1 MSKNLRLKSF
11 QPQEEYVY
19 LTYSL
24 KNDKK
29 EETKILLENYRVLL
43 QKALDW
49 LWERVK
55 IERKEVKKGKKIF
68 AKIKITLPKKK
79 EVYKTLRDELE
90 KVNKFAS
97 HYVDKA
103 ISDAYSILKGWRR
116 RAEKGQASLRK
127 PTLRKVYVR
136 VKSTLRKVDGEEVRI
151 TVRPYEY
158 ITFSWSHT
166 WFSRRVEGLEL
177 GEPIIKEDKVY
188 LPFRYK
194 LPWSSPIDFLSIDS
208 NLYTLDAYD
217 GDKFVTFSIKE
228 LYSLKFG
235 MELKRSKIQSFA
247 SKHGRKGKL
256 LMRKYSHR
264 ERNRVLDYVHKFANK
279 LLEMYPLTIFAVE
292 KLNKQS
298 MFQDADDKLSK
309 KISRTVWRSIHR
321 VLKHKASLYGSLV
334 KEVNPHLT
342 SKSCPRCGR
351 VSRKV
356 GRTFRCER
364 CGFTLDRQLNASLN
378 IYLRMCGFPHLFFT
392 PTGSRWVGVIPL
404 KGRRG
409 MNGAMPRDS
418 GEAQGLRIGY
428 KFMKIQ

>member
-1 MSKNLRLKSF
+1 VSKNLRLKSF
-11 QPQEEYVY
+11 QPEEEYVY

-43 QKALDW
+43 QKALDY
-49 LWERVK
+49 LWEKTK
-55 IERKEVKKGKKIF
+55 IERKEVKKGKKA
-68 AKIKITLPKKK
+68 AKVKITLPKKK
-79 EVYKTLRDELE
+79 QVYKALRNELE
-90 KVNKFAS
+90 KVNKLAS

-103 ISDAYSILKGWRR
+103 ISDAYSILGSWRR
-116 RAEKGQASLRK
+116 RAEKDQASLNK

-136 VKSTLRKVDGEEVRI
+136 VKSTLRKVEGESVRI

-158 ITFSWSHT
+158 VIFSWSHK
-166 WFSRRVEGLEL
+166 WFSRKVKGLEL
-177 GEPIIKEDKVY
+177 GEPIIKEDKVH

-194 LPWSSPIDFLSIDS
+194 LPLFTPLDFLSIDS

-217 GDKFVTFSIKE
+217 GEKFVTFSMKE

-235 MELKRSKIQSFA
+235 MELKRSRIQSFA
-247 SKHGRKGKL
+247 SKHGRKGKV

-264 ERNRVLDYVHKFANK
+264 ERNRVLDYVHKFVNK
-279 LLEMYPLTIFAVE
+279 LLEMYPVTIFAVE
-292 KLNKQS
+292 KLSKQE
-298 MFQDADDKLSK
+298 MFEDSDDKLSK
-309 KISRTVWRSIHR
+309 KVSRTVWRTIHR
-321 VLKHKASLYGSLV
+321 VLKYKAPLYGSFL

-342 SKSCPRCGR
+342 SKSCPRCGW

-356 GRTFRCER
+356 GRTFHCER

-378 IYLRMCGFPHLFFT
+378 IYLKMCGFPHILGI
-392 PTGSRWVGVIPL
+392 PRLWVGVIPL

-409 MNGAMPRDS
+409 NGFPRDS
-418 GEAQGLRIGY
+418 GEVQGLRIGY

>member
-1 MSKNLRLKSF
+1 MLNDF

-29 EETKILLENYRVLL
+29 EETKILLENYRALL
-43 QKALDW
+43 QKALDY
-49 LWERVK
+49 LWEKTR
-55 IERKEVKKGKKIF
+55 IERKEVKKGKK
-68 AKIKITLPKKK
+68 ASTKVKVKLPKKK
-79 EVYKTLRDELE
+79 EVYKALRDELE
-90 KVNKFAS
+90 KINKLAS

-103 ISDAYSILKGWRR
+103 INDAYSILGSWRR
-116 RAEKGQASLRK
+116 RAEKGQASLSK
-127 PTLRKVYVR
+127 PRLKKVYVR
-136 VKSTLRKVDGEEVRI
+136 VKSTLRKVEDESVRI

-158 ITFSWSHT
+158 VTFSWSRT

-188 LPFRYK
+188 LPFRYR
-194 LPWSSPIDFLSIDS
+194 LPWFTPIDFLSIDS

-217 GDKFVTFSIKE
+217 GEEFVTFSLKE

-235 MELKRSKIQSFA
+235 MELKRSRIQSFA
-247 SKHGRKGKL
+247 SKHGRKGKV

-264 ERNRVLDYVHKFANK
+264 ERNRVLDYVHKFVNE
-279 LLEMYPLTIFAVE
+279 LLEMYPLTMFAVE

-298 MFQDADDKLSK
+298 MFQDAHDKLSK
-309 KISRTVWRSIHR
+309 KVSRTVWRTIHR
-321 VLKHKASLYGSLV
+321 VLKYKAPLYGSFV

-342 SKSCPRCGR
+342 SKSCPRCGW

-356 GRTFRCER
+356 GRTFHCER

-378 IYLRMCGFPHLFFT
+378 IYLKMCGFPHIRDI
-392 PTGSRWVGVIPL
+392 PRMWVGVTGFPVTLL
-404 KGRRG
+404 KPKG
-409 MNGAMPRDS
+409 
-418 GEAQGLRIGY
+418 
-428 KFMKIQ
+428 

>member
-1 MSKNLRLKSF
+1 MSKNLRLNDF

-19 LTYSL
+19 LTYSI
-24 KNDKK
+24 KNNKK

-49 LWERVK
+49 LWDRTR
-55 IERKEVKKGKKIF
+55 IERKEVKKGKKAF
-68 AKIKITLPKKK
+68 TKVKLPKKK
-79 EVYKTLRDELE
+79 EVYKALRDELE
-90 KVNKFAS
+90 KINKLAS

-103 ISDAYSILKGWRR
+103 ISDAYSILGSWKR
-116 RAEKGQASLRK
+116 RAEKGKASLRK
-127 PTLRKVYVR
+127 PRLKKVYVR
-136 VKSTLRKVDGEEVRI
+136 VKSTLRKVEGESVRI

-158 ITFSWSHT
+158 VTFSWSHK

-177 GEPIIKEDKVY
+177 GEPIIKEDKVH

-194 LPWSSPIDFLSIDS
+194 LPWSTPLDFLSIDS

-217 GDKFVTFSIKE
+217 GEKFITFSIKE

-235 MELKRSKIQSFA
+235 MELKRGRIQSFA
-247 SKHGRKGKL
+247 SKHGRKGKE

-264 ERNRVLDYVHKFANK
+264 ERNRVLDYVHKFVNK
-279 LLEMYPLTIFAVE
+279 LLEMYPVTIFAVE

-309 KISRTVWRSIHR
+309 KVSRTVWRTIHR
-321 VLKHKASLYGSLV
+321 VLKYKAPLYGSFV

-342 SKSCPRCGR
+342 SKSCPRCGW

-356 GRTFRCER
+356 GRTFHCER

-378 IYLRMCGFPHLFFT
+378 IYLKMCGFPHIRDI
-392 PTGSRWVGVIPL
+392 PRMWVGVIPL
-404 KGRRG
+404 KGWRG
-409 MNGAMPRDS
+409 NGFPRDS
-418 GEAQGLRIGY
+418 VEAQGLRIGY
-428 KFMKIQ
+428 NFMKIQ

>member
-1 MSKNLRLKSF
+1 VSKSLRLNGF

-29 EETKILLENYRVLL
+29 EESKILLENYKHLL
-43 QKALDW
+43 HKALDW
-49 LWERVK
+49 LWERTK
-55 IERKEVKKGKKIF
+55 IERKEVKKGKK
-68 AKIKITLPKKK
+68 ATKIKITLPKKK

-90 KVNKFAS
+90 KINNLAS

-103 ISDAYSILKGWRR
+103 INDAYSILKGWKR

-127 PTLRKVYVR
+127 PKLKKVYVR
-136 VKSTLRKVDGEEVRI
+136 VKSTLRKVKGEEVRI

-158 ITFSWSHT
+158 LTFSWSHT

-177 GEPIIKEDKVY
+177 GEPIIKEDRVH

-194 LPWSSPIDFLSIDS
+194 LPWFTPLDFLAIDS

-217 GDKFVTFSIKE
+217 GEKFITFSLKE

-247 SKHGRKGKL
+247 SKHGRKGKE
-256 LMRKYSHR
+256 LMEKYSHR
-264 ERNRVLDYVHKFANK
+264 ERNRVLDYVHKFVNK
-279 LLEMYPLTIFAVE
+279 LLEMYPVTTFAVE
-292 KLNKQS
+292 KLNKQG
-298 MFQDADDKLSK
+298 MFEDADDKLSK
-309 KISRTVWRSIHR
+309 KISRTVWRTIHR
-321 VLKHKASLYGSLV
+321 VLKYKAPLYGSFV
-334 KEVNPHLT
+334 KEVSPHLT
-342 SKSCPRCGR
+342 SKSCPRCGW

-356 GRTFRCER
+356 GRTFHCER

-378 IYLRMCGFPHLFFT
+378 IYLKMCGFPHLFFT

-418 GEAQGLRIGY
+418 VEAQGLRIGY

>member
-1 MSKNLRLKSF
+1 VSKKLRLKSF
-11 QPQEEYVY
+11 QPEEEYVY

-29 EETKILLENYRVLL
+29 EESKILLENYRVLL

-49 LWERVK
+49 LWEMVK
-55 IERKEVKKGKKIF
+55 VEKKEVKGKKV
-68 AKIKITLPKKK
+68 KITLPKKK
-79 EVYKTLRDELE
+79 EVYKVLRDELE
-90 KVNKFAS
+90 KINKLAS

-103 ISDAYSILKGWRR
+103 INDAYSILRGWKR

-127 PTLRKVYVR
+127 PRLKKVYVR
-136 VKSTLRKVDGEEVRI
+136 VKSTLRKVEGEEVRI

-158 ITFSWSHT
+158 VTFSWSHK

-194 LPWSSPIDFLSIDS
+194 LPWFIPLDFLAIDS

-217 GDKFVTFSIKE
+217 GEKFVTFSLKE
-228 LYSLKFG
+228 LYSFKFG

-247 SKHGRKGKL
+247 SKHGRKGKVL
-256 LMRKYSHR
+256 LRKYSHR
-264 ERNRVLDYVHKFANK
+264 ERNRVLDYVHKFVNK

-309 KISRTVWRSIHR
+309 KISRTVWRTIHR
-321 VLKHKASLYGSLV
+321 VLKYKAPFYGSFV
-334 KEVNPHLT
+334 KEVSPHLT

-404 KGRRG
+404 KGRRR

>member
-1 MSKNLRLKSF
+1 VSKSLRLKSF
-11 QPQEEYVY
+11 QPEEEYVY

-24 KNDKK
+24 KNNKK
-29 EETKILLENYRVLL
+29 VKSKILLENYKHLL

-55 IERKEVKKGKKIF
+55 VERKETKKGKK
-68 AKIKITLPKKK
+68 ATKIKITLPKKK
-79 EVYKTLRDELE
+79 EVYKVLRDELE
-90 KVNKFAS
+90 KVNNLAS

-103 ISDAYSILKGWRR
+103 INDAYSILDSWRR

-127 PTLRKVYVR
+127 PRLKKVYVR
-136 VKSTLRKVDGEEVRI
+136 VKSTLRKVEGEEVRI

-158 ITFSWSHT
+158 LTFSWSHT

-177 GEPIIKEDKVY
+177 GEPIIKEDKVH

-194 LPWSSPIDFLSIDS
+194 LPWFTPLDFLSIDS

-217 GDKFVTFSIKE
+217 GDKFITFSIKE

-247 SKHGRKGKL
+247 SKHGKKGKV
-256 LMRKYSHR
+256 LMEKYSHR
-264 ERNRVLDYVHKFANK
+264 ERNRVLDYVHKFVNK
-279 LLEMYPLTIFAVE
+279 LLEMYLVTMFAVE

-298 MFQDADDKLSK
+298 MYQDADDKLSK
-309 KISRTVWRSIHR
+309 RISRTMWRTIHR
-321 VLKHKASLYGSLV
+321 VLKYKAPLYGSFV

-342 SKSCPRCGR
+342 SKSCPRCGW

-356 GRTFRCER
+356 GRIFKCER

-378 IYLRMCGFPHLFFT
+378 IYLRMCGFPHLFLT

-418 GEAQGLRIGY
+418 GEAQGLRIEY

>member
-1 MSKNLRLKSF
+1 VSKKLRLKSF
-11 QPQEEYVY
+11 QPEEEYVY

-24 KNDKK
+24 KNNKK
-29 EETKILLENYRVLL
+29 EETKILLENCRVLL
-43 QKALDW
+43 HKALDW

-55 IERKEVKKGKKIF
+55 IERKEVKKGKKVLT
-68 AKIKITLPKKK
+68 KIKITLPKKK

-194 LPWSSPIDFLSIDS
+194 LQWSGPIDFLSIDS

-264 ERNRVLDYVHKFANK
+264 ERNRVLDYVHKFGNK
-279 LLEMYPLTIFAVE
+279 LLGMYPLTMFAVE
-292 KLNKQS
+292 KLNKKE
-298 MFQDADDKLSK
+298 MFQDASDRLSK
-309 KISRTVWRSIHR
+309 KISRTVWRTIHR
-321 VLKHKASLYGSLV
+321 VLKNKASLYGSFV
-334 KEVNPHLT
+334 KEVSPYLT

-404 KGRRG
+404 KGRRR
-409 MNGAMPRDS
+409 MSGAMPRDS

>member
-1 MSKNLRLKSF
+1 VSKSLRLKSF

-29 EETKILLENYRVLL
+29 EESKILLENYKHLL

-49 LWERVK
+49 LWERTK
-55 IERKEVKKGKKIF
+55 IEKKEVKKATKV
-68 AKIKITLPKKK
+68 KITLPKKK
-79 EVYKTLRDELE
+79 EVYRILRDELE
-90 KVNKFAS
+90 KINVLAS

-103 ISDAYSILKGWRR
+103 INNAYSILRSWKR

-127 PTLRKVYVR
+127 PRLRKVE
-136 VKSTLRKVDGEEVRI
+136 GESVRI

-158 ITFSWSHT
+158 ITFTWSHT
-166 WFSRRVEGLEL
+166 WFSRRVKGLEL

-188 LPFRYK
+188 LPFRYR
-194 LPWSSPIDFLSIDS
+194 LPWFTPLDFLAIDS

-217 GDKFVTFSIKE
+217 GEKFITFSLKE
-228 LYSLKFG
+228 LYSLKYG
-235 MELKRSKIQSFA
+235 MELKRGRIQRFA
-247 SKHGRKGKL
+247 SKHGRKGKV
-256 LMRKYSHR
+256 LMEKYSHR
-264 ERNRVLDYVHKFANK
+264 ERNRVLDYVHKFVNK
-279 LLEMYPLTIFAVE
+279 LLEMYPLTMFAVE
-292 KLNKQS
+292 KLNKQE
-298 MFQDADDKLSK
+298 MFEDADDKLSK
-309 KISRTVWRSIHR
+309 KISRTVWRTIHR
-321 VLKHKASLYGSLV
+321 VLKYKAPLYGSFV

-342 SKSCPRCGR
+342 SKSCPRCGW

-356 GRTFRCER
+356 GGTFRCER

-378 IYLRMCGFPHLFFT
+378 IYLKMCGFPHIREI
-392 PTGSRWVGVIPL
+392 PRMWVGVIPL

-409 MNGAMPRDS
+409 MKGAIPRDS

>member
-1 MSKNLRLKSF
+1 MSKSLRLKSF
-11 QPQEEYVY
+11 RPGEEYVY

-24 KNDKK
+24 KNNKK

-49 LWERVK
+49 LWERTR
-55 IERKEVKKGKKIF
+55 IEKKEVKGKKV
-68 AKIKITLPKKK
+68 KITLPKKK
-79 EVYKTLRDELE
+79 EVYKILRDELE
-90 KVNKFAS
+90 KINNLAS

-103 ISDAYSILKGWRR
+103 INDAYSILNGWRR

-127 PTLRKVYVR
+127 PRLKKVYVR
-136 VKSTLRKVDGEEVRI
+136 VKSTLRKVKGESVRI

-158 ITFSWSHT
+158 ITFSWSRT

-177 GEPIIKEDKVY
+177 GEPIIKEDKVH

-194 LPWSSPIDFLSIDS
+194 LPWFTPLDFLSIDS

-217 GDKFVTFSIKE
+217 GDKFVTFSLKE

-235 MELKRSKIQSFA
+235 MELKKSRIQSFA
-247 SKHGRKGKL
+247 SKHGRKGKVL
-256 LMRKYSHR
+256 LRKYSHR
-264 ERNRVLDYVHKFANK
+264 ERNRVVDYIHKFVNK
-279 LLEMYPLTIFAVE
+279 LLEMYPLTMFAVE
-292 KLNKQS
+292 KLNKQE
-298 MFQDADDKLSK
+298 MFEDADDKLSK
-309 KISRTVWRSIHR
+309 KISRTVWRTIHR
-321 VLKHKASLYGSLV
+321 VLKYKAPLYGSFV
-334 KEVNPHLT
+334 KEVSPHLT
-342 SKSCPRCGR
+342 SKSCPRCGW

-356 GRTFRCER
+356 GRTFRCGR
-364 CGFTLDRQLNASLN
+364 CGLTLNRQLNASLN
-378 IYLRMCGFPHLFFT
+378 IYLRMCGFPHIRDI
-392 PTGSRWVGVIPL
+392 PRMWVGVIPL

-428 KFMKIQ
+428 KFVKIQ

>member
-1 MSKNLRLKSF
+1 MSKNLRLNDF

-19 LTYSL
+19 LTYSI
-24 KNDKK
+24 KNNKK

-43 QKALDW
+43 QKALDY
-49 LWERVK
+49 LWEKTK
-55 IERKEVKKGKKIF
+55 IERKEVKKGKKAF
-68 AKIKITLPKKK
+68 TKVKVKLPKKK
-79 EVYKTLRDELE
+79 EVYKALRDELE
-90 KVNKFAS
+90 KINVLAS

-103 ISDAYSILKGWRR
+103 ISDAYSILGSWRR
-116 RAEKGQASLRK
+116 RAEEGQASLSK
-127 PTLRKVYVR
+127 PRLKKVYVR
-136 VKSTLRKVDGEEVRI
+136 VKSTLRKVEGESVRI
-151 TVRPYEY
+151 TVRPHEY
-158 ITFSWSHT
+158 VTFSWSHK

-177 GEPIIKEDKVY
+177 GEPIIKEDKVH

-194 LPWSSPIDFLSIDS
+194 LPWSTPLDFLSIDS

-217 GDKFVTFSIKE
+217 GEKFITFSIKE

-235 MELKRSKIQSFA
+235 MELKRGRIQSFA
-247 SKHGRKGKL
+247 SKHGRKGKE

-264 ERNRVLDYVHKFANK
+264 ERNRVLDYVHKFVNK
-279 LLEMYPLTIFAVE
+279 LLEIYPVTIFAVE

-298 MFQDADDKLSK
+298 MFKDANDKLSK
-309 KISRTVWRSIHR
+309 KVSRTVWRTIHR
-321 VLKHKASLYGSLV
+321 VLKYKAPLYGSFL

-342 SKSCPRCGR
+342 SKSCPRCGW

-356 GRTFRCER
+356 GRTFHCER

-378 IYLRMCGFPHLFFT
+378 IYLKMCGFPHIRDI
-392 PTGSRWVGVIPL
+392 PRMWVGVIPL

-409 MNGAMPRDS
+409 NGFPRDS

-428 KFMKIQ
+428 NFMKIQ

>member
-1 MSKNLRLKSF
+1 VSKNLRLNDF

-29 EETKILLENYRVLL
+29 EESRILLENYRVLL
-43 QKALDW
+43 QRALDW
-49 LWERVK
+49 LWERTK
-55 IERKEVKKGKKIF
+55 IEKKETKKGKKV
-68 AKIKITLPKKK
+68 KITLPKKK
-79 EVYKTLRDELE
+79 EVYKALRNELE
-90 KVNKFAS
+90 KINNLAS

-103 ISDAYSILKGWRR
+103 ISDAYSILNSWRR

-158 ITFSWSHT
+158 VTFSWSHK

-188 LPFRYK
+188 LPFRYR
-194 LPWSSPIDFLSIDS
+194 LPWFTPIDFLAIDS

-217 GDKFVTFSIKE
+217 GEKFDTFSLKE

-247 SKHGRKGKL
+247 SKHGRKGKVL
-256 LMRKYSHR
+256 LRKYSHR
-264 ERNRVLDYVHKFANK
+264 ERNRVLDYVHKFVNK
-279 LLEMYPLTIFAVE
+279 LLEMYPLTMFAVE
-292 KLNKQS
+292 KLNKQE
-298 MFQDADDKLSK
+298 MFRAANDKLSK
-309 KISRTVWRSIHR
+309 KVSRTVWRTIHR
-321 VLKHKASLYGSLV
+321 VLKYKAPLYGSFV

-342 SKSCPRCGR
+342 SKSCPRCGW

-378 IYLRMCGFPHLFFT
+378 IYLRMCGFPHLFLT
-392 PTGSRWVGVIPL
+392 PSGSRWVGVIPL

-409 MNGAMPRDS
+409 MSGAMPRDS
-418 GEAQGLRIGY
+418 VEAQGLRVGY
-428 KFMKIQ
+428 NFMKIQ

>member
-1 MSKNLRLKSF
+1 MKNLRLNDF

-43 QKALDW
+43 QRALDW
-49 LWERVK
+49 LWEKV
-55 IERKEVKKGKKIF
+55 ERKEVKGKK
-68 AKIKITLPKKK
+68 ATKIKITLPKKK
-79 EVYKTLRDELE
+79 EVYKVLRDDLE
-90 KVNKFAS
+90 KINKLAS

-103 ISDAYSILKGWRR
+103 INDAYSILGSWRR

-136 VKSTLRKVDGEEVRI
+136 VKSTLRKVEGESVRI
-151 TVRPYEY
+151 TVRPHEY
-158 ITFSWSHT
+158 VTFSWSHK

-177 GEPIIKEDKVY
+177 GEPIIKEDKVH
-188 LPFRYK
+188 LPFRYR
-194 LPWSSPIDFLSIDS
+194 LPWSTPLDFLSIDS

-217 GDKFVTFSIKE
+217 GEKFVTFSLKE

-247 SKHGRKGKL
+247 SKHGRKGKV
-256 LMRKYSHR
+256 LMEKYSHR
-264 ERNRVLDYVHKFANK
+264 ERNRVLDYVHKFVNK
-279 LLEMYPLTIFAVE
+279 LLEMYPVTTFAVE
-292 KLNKQS
+292 KLNKQE
-298 MFQDADDKLSK
+298 MFRDANDKLSK
-309 KISRTVWRSIHR
+309 KVSKTVWRTIHR
-321 VLKHKASLYGSLV
+321 VLKYKAPLYGSFL
-334 KEVNPHLT
+334 KEVDPHLT
-342 SKSCPRCGR
+342 SKSCPRCGW

-378 IYLRMCGFPHLFFT
+378 IYLKMCGFPHLFLT
-392 PTGSRWVGVIPL
+392 PSGSRWVGVIPL

-409 MNGAMPRDS
+409 NGFPRDS

>member
-1 MSKNLRLKSF
+1 MSKNLRLNDF

-19 LTYSL
+19 LTYSI

-29 EETKILLENYRVLL
+29 EESKILLENYRVLL

-49 LWERVK
+49 LWERTK
-55 IERKEVKKGKKIF
+55 IERKEVKGKKVLT
-68 AKIKITLPKKK
+68 KIKITLPKKK
-79 EVYKTLRDELE
+79 EVYKTLRNELE
-90 KVNKFAS
+90 KINKLAS
-97 HYVDKA
+97 HYVDRA
-103 ISDAYSILKGWRR
+103 ISDAYSILKGWKR

-127 PTLRKVYVR
+127 PKLKKVYVR
-136 VKSTLRKVDGEEVRI
+136 VKSTLRKVEGEEVRI

-158 ITFSWSHT
+158 VTFSWSHK

-177 GEPIIKEDKVY
+177 GEPVIKEDRVH

-194 LPWSSPIDFLSIDS
+194 LPWFTPIDFLAIDS

-217 GDKFVTFSIKE
+217 GEKFITFSIKE

-247 SKHGRKGKL
+247 SKHGRKGKV
-256 LMRKYSHR
+256 LMEKYSHR
-264 ERNRVLDYVHKFANK
+264 ERNRVLDYVHKFVNK
-279 LLEMYPLTIFAVE
+279 LLEMYPLTMFAVE

-309 KISRTVWRSIHR
+309 KVSRTVWRTIHR
-321 VLKHKASLYGSLV
+321 VLKYKAPLYGSFV
-334 KEVNPHLT
+334 KEVSPHLT
-342 SKSCPRCGR
+342 SKSCPRCGW

-356 GRTFRCER
+356 GRTFHCER

-378 IYLRMCGFPHLFFT
+378 IYLKMCGFPHLFFT

-418 GEAQGLRIGY
+418 GEAQGLRIEY